1 MSKYIL
7 LLLFAVVTFGCDDII
22 EVEDISN
29 TTVIVLAPTNN
40 AVLNN
45 TTLTFSWEPIESAET
60 YQIQI
65 ATPTFDEALQ
75 IVVDSTLANTNYTTT
90 LENTNYEWRVRAKN
104 SGYQTQYSTNSF
116 SIEE

>member
-1 MSKYIL
+1 MSNNIL

-29 TTVIVLAPTNN
+29 TTVIILAPTNN

-75 IVVDSTLANTNYTTT
+75 IVVDSTAII
-90 LENTNYEWRVRAKN
+90 AK
-104 SGYQTQYSTNSF
+104 SAKPVHVSVSKPSCVQAP
-116 SIEE
+116 IKA